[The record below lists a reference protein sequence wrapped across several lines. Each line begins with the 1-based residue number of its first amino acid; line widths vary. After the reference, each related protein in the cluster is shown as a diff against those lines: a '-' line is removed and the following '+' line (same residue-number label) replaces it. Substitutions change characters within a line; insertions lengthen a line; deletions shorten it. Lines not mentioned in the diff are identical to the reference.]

1 MRGLVRGEGEAGRHQ
16 VHANL
21 LQPPLELRHLPP
33 PHCSGEDADCPRVA
47 VLGDEEVV
55 EMLQQ
60 QIFRQGRLAWGHQ
73 HKHTVLDTGAAKL
86 NIPDN
91 SMLVGEQESEVLEV
105 KVLYHFISRKIKLY

>member
-1 MRGLVRGEGEAGRHQ
+1 MRGLVRVEGEAGRHQ

-60 QIFRQGRLAWGHQ
+60 QISKQG
-73 HKHTVLDTGAAKL
+73 GAARLGSPAQAHGPGYWCGKT
-86 NIPDN
+86 
-91 SMLVGEQESEVLEV
+91 
-105 KVLYHFISRKIKLY
+105 